1 MLTACMIRAS
11 YLFSCQTVGYA
22 ISVRTTYEQVRELA
36 GWLDLSH
43 WGLARV
49 IGEDRLRFLQGQT
62 TNDLNPLQPGQGTY
76 SAFCTPTGHLLS
88 DAYILNTGDDWLMLL
103 PELTFGDILTRL
115 HSLIIMDEVEIIP
128 LQNALGVLSVQGAYA
143 SAVLEEAGIDIA
155 PEREL
160 AHGVA
165 SWEGIEMRVVR
176 CDRTG
181 LGGYDLHV
189 PYEKMES
196 LKSTLVGCGTLEI
209 DTPLWDVLRYEAG
222 IPLYGIDMDEKVL
235 APEMGKV
242 FERKCISYS
251 KGCYTGQ
258 EIIMRIHSR
267 GHTNRTWV
275 PLIVEGEQIPV
286 RGDALEAP
294 GRPDAGWITG
304 AVRSSALGA
313 ILAWGFVRNAYM
325 EPGTHLQVLSGSRHI
340 SARVHH

>member
-1 MLTACMIRAS
+1 M
-11 YLFSCQTVGYA
+11 Y
-22 ISVRTTYEQVRELA
+22 TTYENVRELA

-49 IGEDRLRFLQGQT
+49 IGADRLRFLQGQT
-62 TNDLNPLQPGQGTY
+62 TNDLNPLQPGQGAYT
-76 SAFCTPTGHLLS
+76 AFCTPTGHLLS
-88 DAYILNTGDDWLMLL
+88 DAYILNTGDDLLILL

-128 LQNALGVLSVQGAYA
+128 LQEALGVLSVQGARA
-143 SAVLEEAGIDIA
+143 EGALEEVGIELA

-160 AHGVA
+160 AHGIA
-165 SWEGIEMRVVR
+165 FWEGVEMRVVR

-196 LKSTLVGCGTLEI
+196 LKISLVGSGVLEI
-209 DTPLWDVLRYEAG
+209 NSPLWDVFRYEAG
-222 IPLYGIDMDEKVL
+222 IPLYGVDMDEKVL
-235 APEMGKV
+235 APEMGKA
-242 FERKCISYS
+242 FERKYVSYS

-267 GHTNRTWV
+267 GHTNRTWL
-275 PLIVEGEQIPV
+275 PLILEGEDLPQ

-304 AVRSSALGA
+304 AVRSPAFGA
-313 ILAWGFVRNAYM
+313 VLAWGFVRNAYT
-325 EPGTHLQVLSGSRHI
+325 EPGTHLHVLSGNARLP
-340 SARVHH
+340 ARVHRLGGQD